1 MVLRY
6 YLQLTDWMPTME
18 DKIWFAS
25 DNYESGKNAY
35 MLQVIVASALLAAI
49 PFGAAVSI
57 SPAAGLITALCIV
70 VPILVA
76 IPGGLA

>member
-1 MVLRY
+1 MLTVFVLLHSPADTTR
-6 YLQLTDWMPTME
+6 
-18 DKIWFAS
+18 FAS

-35 MLQVIVASALLAAI
+35 ILQVTVASALLGAV